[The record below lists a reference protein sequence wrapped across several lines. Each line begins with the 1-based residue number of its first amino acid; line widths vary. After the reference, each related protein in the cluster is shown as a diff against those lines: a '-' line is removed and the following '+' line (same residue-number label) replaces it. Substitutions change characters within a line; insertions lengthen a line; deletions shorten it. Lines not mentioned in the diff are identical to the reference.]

1 MIVVDTNIL
10 IHFYFPSDFSEV
22 SEKVFLK
29 DPNWIAPILWRSEF
43 KNVVLGFY
51 RKKIID
57 FNKAIEAIEKAEN
70 RMQGREHSVSSLLV
84 MDLAKETKCTSYDC
98 EFVALAKVKDISFVT
113 WDGAILT
120 AFPQIS
126 LSPKNFI

>member
-10 IHFYFPSDFSEV
+10 IHFYFPSEFSEF

-43 KNVVLGFY
+43 KNVILGFY
-51 RKKIID
+51 RKNIID

-70 RMQGREHSVSSLLV
+70 RMQGGEHSVSSLLV

-98 EFVALAKVKDISFVT
+98 EFVALAKVKEIKLVT
-113 WDGAILT
+113 WDGDLLSE
-120 AFPQIS
+120 FPQIS
-126 LSPKNFI
+126 LSPKKFI